1 MNGLS
6 RLIEGVLQGR
16 PSARSWGLAVACGMG
31 YGLVMG
37 SFGGRV
43 GQSVLSALKVPL
55 LLSTTVALS
64 LPSFFIVN
72 TLRGLRAD
80 FGEVLRALI
89 GSQAALTVVL
99 VSLAPLTAF
108 FYASTTNYRA
118 AILFNG
124 LMFGAASVAA
134 QVPLRRSYRQL
145 IERDPRHRGLIGL
158 WLLLY
163 AFVGIQ
169 MGWVLR
175 PFIGDPTGPT
185 QFFREGAWD
194 NAYMAVAGMVAEV
207 LGISR

>member
-1 MNGLS
+1 MTGLTS
-6 RLIEGVLQGR
+6 LVDGVLQGR
-16 PSARSWGLAVACGMG
+16 PSARAWGLAIACGMG

-37 SFGGRV
+37 FFGGRV
-43 GQSVLSALKVPL
+43 AQAVLSAVKVPL
-55 LLSTTVALS
+55 LLFATVALS
-64 LPSFFIVN
+64 LPSYFILN

-99 VSLAPLTAF
+99 VSLAPLTALL
-108 FYASTTNYRA
+108 YASTNHYRA

-124 LMFGAASVAA
+124 LMFGTASLAA
-134 QVPLRRSYRQL
+134 QVPLRRSYRPL
-145 IERDPRHRGLIGL
+145 ISRDKRHGGMIRV

-175 PFIGDPTGPT
+175 PFIGDPSGPT

-194 NAYMAVAGMVAEV
+194 NAYMAVARMIGE
-207 LGISR
+207 LFGIGQ